1 MKTRALEKYT
11 VRDVLE
17 YRGHPQLQHTVRESD
32 TVEDALE
39 LMYAHDI
46 VSLPVFG
53 GSGQTD
59 QAFVDIVSVYDLRDY
74 ITNSQ
79 GLKEEVDFQILSG
92 RASGKPTVLDDT
104 VAQVVKSRKH
114 ASREVSMRM
123 PLEQLVQLFA
133 TYGQHRV
140 LVTAT
145 DMDNDTHANDD
156 NAQVPNGTRKRG
168 VSVDSGCSSASM
180 QSNAHTVC
188 GLTQYDVVRF
198 IQHHNHELGSSLDTP
213 ILNVARVHAP
223 LEPSAR
229 GHMPHITIRDTA
241 LRALVLL
248 RDSHNSALPVVDA
261 DGRLVTEFAATM
273 LRGLTA
279 SSIGLLGKP
288 VLAYM
293 FGLRMP
299 VLSPYIVHENF
310 TLSQVMSGLLRM
322 NCRRA
327 WLVDREERP
336 VAVISLT
343 DVLNHFL

>member
-17 YRGHPQLQHTVRESD
+17 YRGHPQLQHTVGERD

-39 LMYAHDI
+39 LMYAHDV
-46 VSLPVFG
+46 VSLPVLG
-53 GSGQTD
+53 GSNSDD

-79 GLKEEVDFQILSG
+79 VLEEEVDFQMLSG
-92 RASGKPTVLDDT
+92 RASGKPTVLEDT
-104 VAQVVKSRKH
+104 VAQVVRSRKH
-114 ASREVSMRM
+114 ASQEVSTRM
-123 PLEQLVQLFA
+123 PLEELVKLFA

-145 DMDNDTHANDD
+145 DDDNDTDN
-156 NAQVPNGTRKRG
+156 NAQVPGTRKRG
-168 VSVDSGCSSASM
+168 VSVDSGCSSISL
-180 QSNAHTVC
+180 QNNKVC

-213 ILNVARVHAP
+213 IMSVARTHAP
-223 LEPSAR
+223 LSPSAR
-229 GHMPHITIRDTA
+229 GHMPHITVRNTA
-241 LRALVLL
+241 LHALVLL

-273 LRGLTA
+273 LRGLTHN
-279 SSIGLLGKP
+279 SIGLLGKP

-293 FGLRMP
+293 FGLRMR
-299 VLSPYIVHENF
+299 VLSPYVVHENF